1 MIITCKKE
9 IPLRWVAFAIM
20 PWASFTFSGQVMAVA
35 FFFSLKKF
43 VENPAALTFILSLP
57 GFISMILQPVVAFL
71 SDRIWTRFGRR
82 KPFIITSQAGSLAC
96 MFLMPLMPNFWTLL
110 AVFMLMGIFSD
121 LNAPMEPFKQEIIP
135 PPERGRATGAMT
147 WCSNLATMTFYFI
160 ALGRFDDVRYMG
172 GLTLFGE
179 TAIYW
184 SAGLL
189 VSAMLLL
196 ITLGI
201 REIDQKSAIRG
212 QRLTFKT
219 FFGGLMDR
227 ELWPVYILVVGA
239 ACLNF
244 YAGLGP
250 LSNLL
255 YTEQW
260 GYTKQEM
267 GINVAVGGIINLFA
281 IGLLTVFADKL
292 NRMRAYQTLIC
303 LSLFGN
309 IAYYCYIN
317 FVLPDRRPSLVEI
330 IAFGETLS
338 IIGILTG
345 LVYVPL
351 VYDYIRRNKM
361 GTYHAGAS
369 LVNRLTVTITLNG
382 VGLFVWGYAALFQ
395 PPAGEM
401 TRVVLRG
408 GDQNRKTD
416 VRNILHASSWT
427 YPQDGAPAAASSVDA
442 NAWQA
447 TGAVS
452 DKGRCWEIRLRDKD
466 SEKLAGEME
475 SLNKQNSPM
484 LAEEKTL
491 RDDVTIQKLKGNG
504 QTAVQEEEKAR
515 VKQISIDKITAQ
527 IDGLNAIL
535 KTRAETFHAQ
545 VVKTLGDRL
554 IAEGDQVLGATA
566 RQALILDL
574 VTTRRPDSRHLENM
588 LRDLRREHPGIIDLR
603 PLKRDGDEY
612 GISISAILE
621 PGADEATLAAVL
633 QSSVERAAS
642 KYGHDLFTP
651 GAAPLQ
657 RVRQP
662 AVTLDLM
669 VVEEPL
675 DSYVSPINRMV
686 NLVLSLFDQ
695 VPGTDRRIIA
705 MSRNLRV
712 PSETNHVRV
721 GPGPGPKTISVTA
734 VLPETATRAASAGDP
749 VGIRL
754 QEMLGQSKDSGLLL
768 QTRSF
773 YDRVELAAAAQH
785 LTIAHPSLTSG
796 YEKMKYDYM
805 SGYLWMFV
813 MSFIGIIIT
822 LVFVRLES
830 TGFIQKRG
838 VEEAQAS

>member
-1 MIITCKKE
+1 MIITCKKQ

-20 PWASFTFSGQVMAVA
+20 PWASFTFSGQVIAVA

-57 GFISMILQPVVAFL
+57 GFISMVLQPVVAFL

-82 KPFIITSQAGSLAC
+82 KPFIATSQAGILTC
-96 MFLMPLMPNFWTLL
+96 MVLMPLMPNFWSLL
-110 AVFMLMGIFSD
+110 LVFMATGIFSD
-121 LNAPMEPFKQEIIP
+121 LNAPMEPLKQEIIP

-172 GLTLFGE
+172 GLTLHGE
-179 TAIYW
+179 AAIYW
-184 SAGLL
+184 SAALL
-189 VSAMLLL
+189 ISAMLLL

-201 REIDQKSAIRG
+201 REIDQKSALRG
-212 QRLTFKT
+212 QRLSIKT

-267 GINVAVGGIINLFA
+267 GINVAVGGVINLFA

-345 LVYVPL
+345 LVYIPL

-408 GDQNRKTD
+408 GDQNKKAD
-416 VRNILHASSWT
+416 VRNVLRAASWT
-427 YPQDGAPAAASSVDA
+427 SPQDGSPAASNNVDA

-452 DKGRCWEIRLRDKD
+452 DHGRCWEVRIRDKD
-466 SEKLAGEME
+466 SEKLGAEKE
-475 SLNKQNSPM
+475 SLNKQNSPL
-484 LAEEKTL
+484 LAEEKML
-491 RDDVTIQKLKGNG
+491 RDNITIQKLKGNA
-504 QTAVQEEEKAR
+504 QAAAQEEEKAR
-515 VKQISIDKITAQ
+515 VKQAAIDKITAQ
-527 IDGLNAIL
+527 IAGIDTVL
-535 KTRAETFHAQ
+535 KTRSEIFHGE

-554 IAEGDQVLGATA
+554 IAEGEQVLGAAA
-566 RQALILDL
+566 RQALVLDL
-574 VTTRRPDSRHLENM
+574 AAARRPDARQLENM
-588 LRDLRREHPGIIDLR
+588 LRDLRQGHPGIIDLR
-603 PLKRDGDEY
+603 PLKRDNDDY
-612 GISISAILE
+612 GISISAILD
-621 PGADEATLAAVL
+621 PGADEAALAAAL
-633 QSSVERAAS
+633 QISVEQATGKVAP
-642 KYGHDLFTP
+642 GLLAP
-651 GAAPLQ
+651 GAVPLS
-657 RVRQP
+657 RTRQS

-669 VVEEPL
+669 IVEEPV
-675 DSYVSPINRMV
+675 DNYVSPINRVV
-686 NLVLSLFDQ
+686 NLALALFDK
-695 VPGTDRRIIA
+695 VPGTDRRIVA

-712 PSETNHVRV
+712 PAETNHVRV
-721 GPGPGPKTISVTA
+721 APGSGPKTISVTA
-734 VLPETATRAASAGDP
+734 VFPGTAAKAASADDP
-749 VGIRL
+749 VGVRMREL
-754 QEMLGQSKDSGLLL
+754 LGKDNTNDLLL
-768 QTRSF
+768 QARAF
-773 YDRVELAAAAQH
+773 YDRAETAAATQR
-785 LTIAHPSLTSG
+785 LTVAHPSLTSG

-813 MSFIGIIIT
+813 MSFIGIVIT
-822 LVFVRLES
+822 MIFVRLEAR
-830 TGFIQKRG
+830 GFIHKCG
-838 VEEAQAS
+838 VEEAEAS

>member
-1 MIITCKKE
+1 MIITCKKQ

-57 GFISMILQPVVAFL
+57 GFISMVLQPVVAFL
-71 SDRIWTRFGRR
+71 SDRIWTRYGRR
-82 KPFIITSQAGSLAC
+82 KPFIVTSQAGTLAC
-96 MFLMPLMPNFWTLL
+96 MVLMPLMPNFWALL
-110 AVFMLMGIFSD
+110 AIFMLMGIFGD
-121 LNAPMEPFKQEIIP
+121 LNAPMEPLKQEIIP

-160 ALGRFDDVRYMG
+160 ALGRFDDVRYMN
-172 GLTLFGE
+172 GLTLYGE
-179 TAIYW
+179 AAIYW
-184 SAGLL
+184 SAALL

-212 QRLTFKT
+212 ERLSIKT

-227 ELWPVYILVVGA
+227 ELWPVYILVVGS

-255 YTEQW
+255 YTDQW

-267 GINVAVGGIINLFA
+267 GINVAVGGVINLFA

-361 GTYHAGAS
+361 GTYYAGAS
-369 LVNRLTVTITLNG
+369 LVNRLTTTITLNG

-395 PPAGEM
+395 PPSGEM

-408 GDQNRKTD
+408 GDQNQKAD
-416 VRNILHASSWT
+416 VRNVLRAASWT
-427 YPQDGAPAAASSVDA
+427 YPRDASPAASTNVDA

-452 DKGRCWEIRLRDKD
+452 DSGRCWEVRIRDKD
-466 SEKLAGEME
+466 SEKLADERDD
-475 SLNKQNSPM
+475 LNKQNSPL
-484 LAEEKTL
+484 LAEQKML
-491 RDDVTIQKLKGNG
+491 RDNITIQKLKGDA
-504 QTAVQEEEKAR
+504 QDAAQDEEKAR
-515 VKQISIDKITAQ
+515 VKQAAIDKITAQ
-527 IDGLNAIL
+527 IDSIDAIL
-535 KTRAETFHAQ
+535 KTRAETFHKA
-545 VVKTLGDRL
+545 VVKTLGNRL

-574 VTTRRPDSRHLENM
+574 AAVRRPDARQLEKM
-588 LRDLRREHPGIIDLR
+588 LHDLRQANPGIIDLR
-603 PLKRDGDEY
+603 PLKRDNDGY
-612 GISISAILE
+612 GISVSAILD
-621 PGADEATLAAVL
+621 PGADEAALAVAL
-633 QSSVERAAS
+633 QSSVEQAAGKES
-642 KYGHDLFTP
+642 RGLLTP
-651 GAAPLQ
+651 GTAPLN
-657 RVRQP
+657 RSHQP

-669 VVEEPL
+669 IVEEPV

-686 NLVLSLFDQ
+686 NLVLSLFDK
-695 VPGTDRRIIA
+695 VPGTDRRIVA

-712 PSETNHVRV
+712 PAETNHVRV

-734 VLPETATRAASAGDP
+734 VFPETAAKAASAADP
-749 VGIRL
+749 VGTRL
-754 QEMLGQSKDSGLLL
+754 GEMLGKNNTGDLLL
-768 QTRSF
+768 QARAF
-773 YDRVELAAAAQH
+773 YDRAETAAATQR
-785 LTIAHPSLTSG
+785 LTVAHPSLTSG

-813 MSFIGIIIT
+813 MSFIGIVIT
-822 LVFVRLES
+822 MIFVRLE
-830 TGFIQKRG
+830 TRGFIQKRG
-838 VEEAQAS
+838 VEEAEAS